1 MIKLGTSSIEVFP
14 LCLGGNIFGW
24 SASKAESESVLDYFF
39 DHGGNFI
46 DTADMYSQW
55 GEGHI
60 GGESETVIGDWMAR
74 RGNRS
79 EVVIATKVAKL
90 ETRPGLAA
98 SNIIAACDDSLRRLK
113 TEYID
118 LYYAHED
125 DLNTPIEETLG
136 AFDSLVKA
144 GKVRFIGASNFT
156 ANRLQESLE
165 ISERER
171 LARYIA
177 SQDHYNLLERGYET
191 TLLPTIERNG
201 LVEIPYFGLARGFLT
216 GKYRPG
222 KVVESVRAAGVAGYQ
237 NERGWQLLSKL
248 DQLAKEHR
256 TTVSAVALAWLRAQ
270 STVATPIASAR
281 TVEQLREIMPIIQ
294 LSSEE
299 LQALLM

>member
-165 ISERER
+165 ISEREG

-237 NERGWQLLSKL
+237 NERGWELLSKL